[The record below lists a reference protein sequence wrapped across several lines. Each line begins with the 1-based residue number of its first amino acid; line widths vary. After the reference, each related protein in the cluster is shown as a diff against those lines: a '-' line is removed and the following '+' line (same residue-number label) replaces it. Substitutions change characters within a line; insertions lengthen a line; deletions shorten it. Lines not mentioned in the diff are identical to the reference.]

1 MHASLRTLPLVAILR
16 GVRPDEADAVADAL
30 VTAGFQVIEVPL
42 NSPEPL
48 RTIERLAA
56 RFPDHLIGAGTVL
69 SATQVRAV
77 RDAGGR
83 LIVAPNFD
91 PSVTREAIRLGLVV
105 MPGVATPTEAFAAI
119 AAGADALKVFPAEGV
134 PPDVLRAWRAVI
146 PQEIALSNAWGRI
159 CRPAPTDSGWAPR
172 SIARATRPC
181 RCRHAPRASSTA
193 GMRCMAGCAPEGCAE
208 GVRNPRGRVLP
219 RSTSFD
225 ACQARRNSSR
235 PPNHRSM

>member
-146 PQEIALSNAWGRI
+146 PQEIALLPVGGISVERMGPYLQAGADGFGLGSALYR
-159 CRPAPTDSGWAPR
+159 AGDTAMQVQT
-172 SIARATRPC
+172 RATRFVDGWNALHG
-181 RCRHAPRASSTA
+181 RLRA
-193 GMRCMAGCAPEGCAE
+193 
-208 GVRNPRGRVLP
+208 
-219 RSTSFD
+219 
-225 ACQARRNSSR
+225 
-235 PPNHRSM
+235 